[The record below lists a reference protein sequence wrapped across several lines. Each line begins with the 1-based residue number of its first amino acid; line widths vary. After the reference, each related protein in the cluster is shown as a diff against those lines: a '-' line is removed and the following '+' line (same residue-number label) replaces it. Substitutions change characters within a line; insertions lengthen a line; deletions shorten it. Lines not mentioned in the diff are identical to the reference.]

1 MASCPFQ
8 ERSCLCASVRYFNP
22 DDEDM
27 DMTRG
32 PVSQFYASY
41 NSMAKS
47 GGRAAAAA
55 LCGGP
60 LCPRAEVHER
70 AEPRRL
76 QGLGAEGRGSVGY

>member
-1 MASCPFQ
+1 MTYVVASCPFQ

-47 GGRAAAAA
+47 GG
-55 LCGGP
+55 GP
-60 LCPRAEVHER
+60 LPPPSAGDPS
-70 AEPRRL
+70 ALARRYTNGPNL
-76 QGLGAEGRGSVGY
+76 DAYKA